1 MFIIIIHGHQWCLI
15 NYTEYAIEKIILYI
29 MYNETRARII
39 KKIVDRG
46 RFYTYLYMYNDNSY
60 SLEIPLG
67 E

>member
-1 MFIIIIHGHQWCLI
+1 MFIIIIHGHLWCLI

-29 MYNETRARII
+29 IYNETRARII
-39 KKIVDRG
+39 KKNCRQGTII
-46 RFYTYLYMYNDNSY
+46 YLYMYNDNSY